1 MAKVMHTSRTR
12 SRRGGRANHHQ
23 RARRN
28 DDHDEQEEDPN
39 NNPNDSNNLND
50 SNNEPEDDEE
60 EEEPQAERAQGQGRA
75 QAVSSR
81 VRERQRAIAEREAA
95 RLARPEV
102 RPRPRLAHATRHK
115 AAVTSTPSG
124 LVAPPH
130 NSSTSPSS
138 AWCGPFAV
146 ARQMMQQ
153 QQEREQQ
160 DGEQQEH
167 QDEHP
172 LDQVMQELEQARKR
186 KQHPSISWKSKVLL
200 QNQENTEQDDDNDK
214 NQKKHKKAPS
224 LYAVRQRRVTFM
236 PTTTTTGRR
245 IPSLYDLC
253 IQFLVDHFDQVES
266 IGGENWI
273 DASIRQRLAHELVAR
288 HALNDAALAALTE
301 PGLTRLELVDASG
314 ITTTGL
320 TTCLQS
326 LVPAGLQHLQLSQA
340 GRCFGA
346 QAVQTLMDCHAK
358 LHKDQDNQTNTNTNT
373 NTNHHPPRANGL
385 QRLSIGGAYV
395 LTDAHAADLVKCL
408 APTLRSLEFQACPL
422 IGTATCQALTC
433 SPTLQLREL
442 ALEDLTLSPEAWSTL
457 ESMASSSNNSSD
469 GFFASGLECLKLR
482 RMTGLTDE
490 MVQGLLSSCTSH
502 QLTALDVGDNPY
514 LTDATLAAI
523 RGTCAPHLR
532 ELNLSHLP
540 ELTSVGLQALFT
552 PLQSSD
558 SECPPPPS
566 LQVLDLSQGDSQA
579 VTDSVVQLVVQAS
592 CSRSSS
598 STSSS
603 STSGGGSR
611 HSRYSYQYYLYDND
625 SSKTNTWG
633 AANTVLGPGL
643 VYFNVAGS
651 CALTDAAL
659 EALVD
664 GGATSGGN
672 AAATGGG
679 ACRETLQELNVSFC
693 THVTNQGLGYLVDHC
708 GRQLHTVHLWGL
720 AQVDELFLDGHG
732 RVQDSTLSIV
742 GAWMKKNSLVAIR

>member
-1 MAKVMHTSRTR
+1 MAKVMQASRAR

-28 DDHDEQEEDPN
+28 DDEHEEDRN
-39 NNPNDSNNLND
+39 DENNPNDNNNDD
-50 SNNEPEDDEE
+50 SNNEPQEDQ
-60 EEEPQAERAQGQGRA
+60 EPAQERAPA

-102 RPRPRLAHATRHK
+102 RPRPRLAHASRHK

-124 LVAPPH
+124 MVAPPH
-130 NSSTSPSS
+130 NSTTTSPSS

-146 ARQMMQQ
+146 ARQMMQ
-153 QQEREQQ
+153 EREQQ
-160 DGEQQEH
+160 QQQHAEQQEH

-200 QNQENTEQDDDNDK
+200 QDQESTEQDDDNDK
-214 NQKKHKKAPS
+214 NQKKPKKAPS

-236 PTTTTTGRR
+236 PTSGSAKTR

-288 HALNDAALAALTE
+288 HALNDSALAALTE

-314 ITTTGL
+314 ITTAGL

-346 QAVQTLMDCHAK
+346 QTVQTLMDCHAK
-358 LHKDQDNQTNTNTNT
+358 LHKDQDNNKTNTNTNT
-373 NTNHHPPRANGL
+373 NTNYHPPRANGL

-422 IGTATCQALTC
+422 IGTATCQALTS

-442 ALEDLTLSPEAWSTL
+442 ALEDLTLSPEAWNTL
-457 ESMASSSNNSSD
+457 ESMASSSNNSSS
-469 GFFASGLECLKLR
+469 GFFGRGLECLKLR

-558 SECPPPPS
+558 SEDCPPPPS
-566 LQVLDLSQGDSQA
+566 LQVLDLSHGDSQA

-592 CSRSSS
+592 CSSRSSS

-603 STSGGGSR
+603 TSVGGSR
-611 HSRYSYQYYLYDND
+611 HSRYSYQYYLYDQND
-625 SSKTNTWG
+625 SSKTSNTFG
-633 AANTVLGPGL
+633 AATVPGPGL

-664 GGATSGGN
+664 GGASGDN
-672 AAATGGG
+672 AAATTATS